1 MAGVTHRRPERSV
14 PQVVFGQRY
23 PDALRIFMAIESGQ
37 RLTFAGAGHAL
48 AILDQKQRTVGGA
61 LDQAGA
67 AVQKLVGLPFQRDA
81 AMRAAIPVDENLA
94 LSAYR
99 QKPVVYQL
107 EPPAL

>member
-1 MAGVTHRRPERSV
+1 MGV
-14 PQVVFGQRY
+14 QR
-23 PDALRIFMAIESGQ
+23 GQ
-37 RLTFAGAGHAL
+37 RLAFAGAGHAF
-48 AILDQKQRTVGGA
+48 AVLDQKQCTVGGA

-81 AMRAAIPVDENLA
+81 AMRAAIPVDEHLA

-99 QKPVVYQL
+99 QKPVVFQL